1 MLVLLYITK
10 YTLSNLTL
18 IRNCPISSRIRQ
30 PPFREDSSAEPW
42 NPCESKAGT
51 ITNEGNEAIFHLIL
65 SNYLHTRLNTGNYE
79 NSIFLRKGKNV
90 VNKALILL
98 TETKFLEFAFSGV
111 AGTPLFKRII
121 LSGQKAGIDEFFI
134 LCTGKRRPEI
144 ESYLYRDK
152 RIRSKINIMNFPDHG
167 NEGEG
172 IYTNVLN
179 TFDQNYL
186 IINGNTIFDYRLIQ
200 ELSQTNLKDAM
211 GAVTIDKRN
220 NAFSENQNEWYVKLS
235 NDNIMG
241 ISQDLENYDGR
252 VTGIMLASPGTIN
265 ILTESLLPHPSF
277 SLYEW
282 IKSQIIDE
290 KLIAVDIK
298 DNLCV
303 EIASKSQ
310 LQECERLLYNSLGAI
325 VDGPIVDK
333 YINRRISRH
342 ITRQLVKTPV
352 TPNQTTLLSLI
363 IGIVSAWFFWQ
374 GGYWNYLAG
383 GLIFQFSFIFDQCD
397 GEIARLKFME
407 SKFGGWFDAICDSII
422 RAFMVSGMTR
432 SLYIESDQ
440 LLILILGI
448 LSSIGIFVS
457 TILSSYETL
466 KEEDIK
472 CTNRKSAIDTAG
484 KGNKLSAFVDKFNNT
499 DSFSI
504 ILFICIFSGQLVWFL
519 WTIGIGSFA
528 FSLAILAKS
537 LLVCRKK
544 T

>member
-1 MLVLLYITK
+1 M
-10 YTLSNLTL
+10 
-18 IRNCPISSRIRQ
+18 
-30 PPFREDSSAEPW
+30 
-42 NPCESKAGT
+42 
-51 ITNEGNEAIFHLIL
+51 
-65 SNYLHTRLNTGNYE
+65 
-79 NSIFLRKGKNV
+79 
-90 VNKALILL
+90 VNKALILI
-98 TETKFLEFAFSGV
+98 TETKFLEFTFSGV

-134 LCTGKRRPEI
+134 LCTSKRRSEI
-144 ESYLYRDK
+144 ESYLYQDK
-152 RIRSKINIMNFPDHG
+152 RIRSKINIMNFSDHG
-167 NEGEG
+167 NEGDE
-172 IYTNVLN
+172 IYTNMVN
-179 TFDQNYL
+179 AFDQNYF
-186 IINGNTIFDYRLIQ
+186 IINANAIFDYHLLQ
-200 ELSQTNLKDAM
+200 ELSQTNLKDAIAAIAINKCNITSSKKELAQYRVENDPFSPLSRE
-211 GAVTIDKRN
+211 GNLKYYSSTSPSSPPSQGGERGEVIKFDRIPLDIEQLPKRHD
-220 NAFSENQNEWYVKLS
+220 EWYVTLS
-235 NDNIMG
+235 NDNIMD
-241 ISQDLENYDGR
+241 ISQDLENYDGKA
-252 VTGIMLASPGTIN
+252 TGIMLASPGTIN
-265 ILTESLLPHPSF
+265 ILAEGLLPRPSF

-282 IKSQIIDE
+282 IKSQ
-290 KLIAVDIK
+290 KLIAFDIK

-303 EIASKSQ
+303 EIVSKSQ
-310 LQECERLLYNSLGAI
+310 LQECERWLYNSLGAI

-333 YINRRISRH
+333 YINRKISRQ

-383 GLIFQFSFIFDQCD
+383 GFIFQFSFILDQCD

-457 TILSSYETL
+457 TMLSSYETL
-466 KEEDIK
+466 KKEEDIK
-472 CTNRKSAIDTAG
+472 CTNRNTTIDTVG
-484 KGNKLSAFVDKFNNT
+484 KGNKLSAFIDKFNNT

-504 ILFICIFSGQLVWFL
+504 ILFICIFSGQLIWFL

-537 LLVCRKK
+537 ILVCRKK
-544 T
+544 A